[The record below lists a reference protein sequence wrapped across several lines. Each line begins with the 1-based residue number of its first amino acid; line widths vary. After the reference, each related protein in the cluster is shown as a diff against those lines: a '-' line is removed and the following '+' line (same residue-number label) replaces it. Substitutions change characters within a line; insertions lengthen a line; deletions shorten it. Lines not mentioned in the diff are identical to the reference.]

1 MLRFSPKLVLEN
13 GQNGQIDNDQMIND
27 SQIAHHNPCFN
38 FLVLYNNSFDNQGSK
53 INKNDIFLR
62 FDMLTDDKYQQEI
75 NELKVEI
82 KLLKQCDPKI
92 EMYRNNTNS
101 ESKNEN
107 TASVS
112 HGGQQENVELITI
125 INFIEQTM
133 KTLSSYGEQSK
144 TQLDF
149 NLTQQDK

>member
-1 MLRFSPKLVLEN
+1 
-13 GQNGQIDNDQMIND
+13 
-27 SQIAHHNPCFN
+27 
-38 FLVLYNNSFDNQGSK
+38 
-53 INKNDIFLR
+53 
-62 FDMLTDDKYQQEI
+62 MLTDDKYQQEI